1 MKVHGCILTFMLILR
16 KLLLQDEYYDLHED
30 LNEEIELAKGDN
42 KDLSDNR
49 DSYEDDN
56 YSHEHDYSNENDD
69 YGHEVDFYE
78 ELEEERKG
86 LNDSLVCT
94 VFISV

>member
-1 MKVHGCILTFMLILR
+1 MLTLR
-16 KLLLQDEYYDLHED
+16 KLLLQDEYYELHED

-42 KDLSDNR
+42 KDLDNNK

-56 YSHEHDYSNENDD
+56 YSHEHDYSDENDD